1 MGHKRTI
8 EAAEAGGK
16 QYELALLYTDEAFFD
31 LLEMWT
37 IIAGFQKFFLAVHTT
52 NITYAKHKIY
62 LLYDGQS
69 KDKMVI
75 YLPFHIYTQV
85 YCQQWNFL

>member
-31 LLEMWT
+31 LLEHVNYYCRLSEV
-37 IIAGFQKFFLAVHTT
+37 FP
-52 NITYAKHKIY
+52 
-62 LLYDGQS
+62 DGQS

-75 YLPFHIYTQV
+75 YLPFHIYTLV
-85 YCQQWNFL
+85 

>member
-31 LLEMWT
+31 LLEHVNYYYRLSEVFP
-37 IIAGFQKFFLAVHTT
+37 GG
-52 NITYAKHKIY
+52 TYY
-62 LLYDGQS
+62 
-69 KDKMVI
+69 
-75 YLPFHIYTQV
+75 
-85 YCQQWNFL
+85 

>member
-37 IIAGFQKFFLAVHTT
+37 IITGFQKFFLEVHKFT
-52 NITYAKHKIY
+52 
-62 LLYDGQS
+62 
-69 KDKMVI
+69 
-75 YLPFHIYTQV
+75 
-85 YCQQWNFL
+85 